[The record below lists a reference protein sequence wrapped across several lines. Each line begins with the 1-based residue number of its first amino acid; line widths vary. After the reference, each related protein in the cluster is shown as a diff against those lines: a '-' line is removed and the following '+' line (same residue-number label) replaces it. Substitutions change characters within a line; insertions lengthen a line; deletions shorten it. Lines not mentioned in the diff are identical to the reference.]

1 MVRLLHQLHQRLI
14 FHIKWEKSIR
24 TWVKNRGNNTNSF
37 DQFSSLLQHSQ
48 QEEKQQGRSNSHSS
62 NANSYDGSFYQNFSE
77 PIHDI
82 PEEQR
87 RSQDKTLISPNLT
100 TTTIIVNL
108 EMLNWNRIRCRNQ
121 FWHVVPLVE
130 SR

>member
-1 MVRLLHQLHQRLI
+1 MGEEQ
-14 FHIKWEKSIR
+14 E
-24 TWVKNRGNNTNSF
+24 GNNTNSF